1 MPTQDARIVGKVQ
14 YREGDGTNITI
25 PPGPCEV
32 DVTEQDATI
41 SRADGD
47 WRGKAAIPIA
57 DYRRYVSRRM
67 LQIVA
72 THPS

>member
-14 YREGDGTNITI
+14 YREGDGANITI

-41 SRADGD
+41 SWTDGD

-72 THPS
+72 AHPS

>member
-25 PPGPCEV
+25 TIPPGPCEV

-41 SRADGD
+41 SWADGD
-47 WRGKAAIPIA
+47 WPR
-57 DYRRYVSRRM
+57 S
-67 LQIVA
+67 
-72 THPS
+72 PS